1 MLCIYIAFFI
11 IYIAFFIYNNSTNWL
26 QGIESRV
33 TVLNINILVCF
44 FLQNEQIFI
53 QLDELDELNT
63 ITHAWIGFKYSLTQA
78 QKTF

>member
-33 TVLNINILVCF
+33 TVPKFKHSSFF

-53 QLDELDELNT
+53 QLDELDELDT